1 MNCPRSTASISFF
14 RQPRYVFLVT
24 RASYKNRMFI
34 GQKKKKKR
42 QESSEQPLKATR
54 APSTVTNL
62 ADWKPEEQTT
72 ALNLSANNLDSK
84 MFLHRTHLKKHSGN
98 G

>member
-14 RQPRYVFLVT
+14 RQPRFVFLVT
-24 RASYKNRMFI
+24 WASYKNRMFI
-34 GQKKKKKR
+34 GQKKKAAR
-42 QESSEQPLKATR
+42 ELRTTSLATR

-72 ALNLSANNLDSK
+72 VLNLSANNLDSK
-84 MFLHRTHLKKHSGN
+84 MFLHRIHLKKHSGN

>member
-24 RASYKNRMFI
+24 WASYKNRIFI
-34 GQKKKKKR
+34 GQKKKKAAR
-42 QESSEQPLKATR
+42 ELRTTSLATR

-72 ALNLSANNLDSK
+72 VLNLSANNLDSK
-84 MFLHRTHLKKHSGN
+84 MFLHRTHLKKHGGN